1 MIIFHD
7 PRCTEY
13 AAPGHPERPA
23 RIARTVPLLQDR
35 HPDWE
40 WRKPNPAEQASLLRA
55 HSAEHIARV
64 RDAAGDFD
72 ADTPAYTN
80 IYDHALRSAGAA
92 VDAERAAVKGE
103 RAFSL
108 MRPPGHH
115 ATRDRA
121 MGFCYFSN
129 IAIAAL
135 DAIEGG
141 AERVAIWDFDAHH
154 GNGTEEIVA
163 HNPRI
168 AFASIHQFP
177 AYPGTGAKSF
187 DNIDNYPVAPYTP
200 RQEHVDLAE
209 RALQKLLQFKPD
221 LLLVSAGF
229 DAYSGDPLVQMTL
242 EQEDFAK
249 FGQWLNKI
257 DIPVAA
263 ILEGG
268 YSDELPELIDAF
280 SDSIDRQTVAAPKAF
295 GAETKTSG
303 AWHKRLYTGLF

>member
-7 PRCTEY
+7 QRCLEY
-13 AAPGHPERPA
+13 AAPEHPERPE
-23 RIARTVPLLQDR
+23 RIARTAPLLKDR

-40 WRKPNPAEQASLLRA
+40 WHEPRAATDGELLRA
-55 HSAEHIARV
+55 HSRQHIEHVASARE
-64 RDAAGDFD
+64 DFD
-72 ADTPAYTN
+72 LDTPLYPKIDT
-80 IYDHALRSAGAA
+80 YGRHSAGAA
-92 VDAERAAVKGE
+92 IEAARATLRGE

-121 MGFCYFSN
+121 IGFCYFSN
-129 IAIAAL
+129 IAITAL
-135 DAIEGG
+135 DALANR

-154 GNGTEEIVA
+154 GNGTEAIVA
-163 HNPRI
+163 QNPQI

-187 DNIDNYPVAPYTP
+187 ANIANYPVAPYTP
-200 RQEHVDLAE
+200 RAQHVDVAE
-209 RALQKLLQFKPD
+209 RALQKLLKFNPG

-242 EQEDFAK
+242 EKEDFAK
-249 FGQWLNKI
+249 FGEWLRRI
-257 DIPVAA
+257 DIPTAA

-268 YSDELPELIDAF
+268 YSGELPELIDAF
-280 SDSIDRQTVAAPKAF
+280 LS
-295 GAETKTSG
+295 
-303 AWHKRLYTGLF
+303 AWNG

>member
-7 PRCTEY
+7 ARCLEY
-13 AAPGHPERPA
+13 SMPGHPERPT
-23 RIARTVPLLQDR
+23 RIGRTVPLLKDR

-40 WRKPNPAEQASLLRA
+40 WRKPEAASEAALLRA
-55 HSAEHIARV
+55 HSSGHLARI
-64 RDAAGDFD
+64 RAAARDFD
-72 ADTPAYTN
+72 ADTPAYPN
-80 IYDHALRSAGAA
+80 IYEHALRSAGAA
-92 VDAERAAVKGE
+92 INAARAAVREE

-115 ATRDRA
+115 ATHDCA
-121 MGFCYFSN
+121 MGFCYFGN

-135 DAIEGG
+135 DILENG

-154 GNGTEEIVA
+154 GNGTEAIVA

-187 DNIDNYPVAPYTP
+187 ANVDNYPIAPYTS
-200 RQEHVDLAE
+200 RVQHVDIAE
-209 RALQKLLQFKPD
+209 RALKKLLEFKPD

-249 FGQWLNKI
+249 FGEWLREI
-257 DIPVAA
+257 HIPAAA

-268 YSDELPELIDAF
+268 YSDDLPELIDVFLTAW
-280 SDSIDRQTVAAPKAF
+280 
-295 GAETKTSG
+295 TS
-303 AWHKRLYTGLF
+303 K

>member
-1 MIIFHD
+1 VIIFHD
-7 PRCTEY
+7 SRCVEY
-13 AAPGHPERPA
+13 SAPGHPERPQ
-23 RIARTVPLLQDR
+23 RILSTVPLLKDR
-35 HPDWE
+35 HANWE
-40 WRKPNPAEQASLLRA
+40 WRVPNPATTENLLRG
-55 HSAEHIARV
+55 HSHEHLERIQ
-64 RDAAGDFD
+64 AAASDFD
-72 ADTPAYTN
+72 ADTPAYEN
-80 IYDHALRSAGAA
+80 IYAHAARSAGAA
-92 VDAERAAVKGE
+92 IDVARAAFRGN

-129 IAIAAL
+129 IAVAAL
-135 DAIEGG
+135 EALENG
-141 AERVAIWDFDAHH
+141 AQRVAIWDFDAHH

-187 DNIDNYPVAPYTP
+187 DNIDNYPIAPGTP
-200 RQEHVDLAE
+200 RQEHVDVVE
-209 RALQKLLQFKPD
+209 SALRKLIAFKPD

-229 DAYSGDPLVQMTL
+229 DAYARDPLVQMTL
-242 EQEDFAK
+242 EREDFAT
-249 FGQWLNKI
+249 FGDWLNEI
-257 DIPVAA
+257 DIPVGV

-280 SDSIDRQTVAAPKAF
+280 LS
-295 GAETKTSG
+295 
-303 AWHKRLYTGLF
+303 AWES

>member
-7 PRCTEY
+7 PRCVEY
-13 AAPGHPERPA
+13 SSPGHPEQPA
-23 RIARTVPLLQDR
+23 RITGSTAVLKDR
-35 HPDWE
+35 HPEWE
-40 WRKPNPAEQASLLRA
+40 WRKSIDADEIALLRA
-55 HSAEHIARV
+55 HSPEHLTRIGNARN
-64 RDAAGDFD
+64 DFD
-72 ADTPAYTN
+72 ADTPAYRD
-80 IYDHALRSAGAA
+80 IYQHAVRSAGAA
-92 VDAERAAVKGE
+92 INAARAAMREE

-121 MGFCYFSN
+121 MGFCYFGN

-135 DAIEGG
+135 DILENG

-154 GNGTEEIVA
+154 GNGTEAIVA

-187 DNIDNYPVAPYTP
+187 ANVDNYPIAPYTSHVI
-200 RQEHVDLAE
+200 HVDIAE
-209 RALQKLLQFKPD
+209 RALQKLLRFKPD

-229 DAYSGDPLVQMTL
+229 DAYWGDPLVQMTL

-249 FGQWLNKI
+249 FGEWLHKI
-257 DIPVAA
+257 NMPTAA

-268 YSDELPELIDAF
+268 YSNELPELIDTFLA
-280 SDSIDRQTVAAPKAF
+280 TW
-295 GAETKTSG
+295 TSE
-303 AWHKRLYTGLF
+303 